1 MMSIRHPLAL
11 CLFIVGCASSSATF
25 ATQYPTTDSFATA
38 IERGAPKVGCRSE
51 TSFHGE
57 DIRCGE
63 RSVKLIENGD
73 HYDAECSQMSRS
85 ACEELLQNMLDAGRA
100 GS

>member
-1 MMSIRHPLAL
+1 MRSFYLAL
-11 CLFIVGCASSSATF
+11 AVPLSFVACAPSTANFT
-25 ATQYPTTDSFATA
+25 TQYPTTDSFTTM
-38 IERGAPKVGCRSE
+38 IERGAPKLGCRSE

-63 RSVKLIENGD
+63 RSVKLIENGG
-73 HYDAECSQMSRS
+73 HFDAECDHMSK
-85 ACEELLQNMLDAGRA
+85 ADCEELLQNMVDAGRN